1 MSNASQQGPPLPPS
15 FPFPSVAGSFG
26 PPSGHSFDG
35 RLDWGSFGDMFR
47 GKEESLRQV
56 ELPCLGELSV
66 GQGGSV
72 AATQA
77 GDWLTEIG
85 PVMGDM
91 SGPQFGGNKLFQALL
106 KRIILEFTTSG
117 TNLC

>member
-1 MSNASQQGPPLPPS
+1 MQQEPLPPPS
-15 FPFPSVAGSFG
+15 FPFPSVAGNFG
-26 PPSGHSFDG
+26 PQLDSSDG

-66 GQGGSV
+66 GHGGSV

-77 GDWLTEIG
+77 GDWLTENW
-85 PVMGDM
+85 
-91 SGPQFGGNKLFQALL
+91 SGHGGY
-106 KRIILEFTTSG
+106 E
-117 TNLC
+117 